1 MKNPH
6 EHIPFCQTGSA
17 IAASCPACR
26 WALLQWSQPLP
37 EPSFEKKLTP
47 EDEFFLTELA
57 ISF

>member
-6 EHIPFCQTGSA
+6 EHVPFCQTSSA

-26 WALLQWSQPLP
+26 WILLRQSQPLP

-47 EDEFFLTELA
+47 EDEKFLTAMLV
-57 ISF
+57 SF